1 MPAQLLLTTK
11 LSPYKWRERH
21 VERSRVTQIVKS
33 APESGLILVSA
44 PAGYGK
50 STAIGEFCRAWEQEG
65 VKTVWYTLD
74 SGDNDPARFAAYL
87 MMAFSRALPEVFS
100 QGHWAGNNLES
111 VIVHLVNRLVDER
124 TPCALILDDY
134 HLITA
139 PEIHYAVN
147 LLLGNLPPAFRLVIS
162 SRGDPPLQLSRLRV
176 RKEMAAKKVP
186 LTTSAQV
193 PSNAMGASSHAG
205 PSARNL

>member
-11 LSPYKWRERH
+11 LSPYKWRECH
-21 VERSRVTQIVKS
+21 IERLRITQIVKS
-33 APESGLILVSA
+33 APETGLILVSA

-50 STAIGEFCRAWEQEG
+50 STAIGEFCRAWDEQG

-87 MMAFSRALPEVFS
+87 MMAFSRALPEIAS
-100 QGHWAGNNLES
+100 QGQWGGNNLES
-111 VIVHLVNRLVDER
+111 VIVYLVNSLVDEL

-139 PEIHYAVN
+139 PEVHYAIN
-147 LLLGNLPPAFRLVIS
+147 LLLGNLPPAFRLVIG
-162 SRGDPPLQLSRLRV
+162 SRADPPLQLSRLRV
-176 RKEMAAKKVP
+176 RNRLVELRAAD
-186 LTTSAQV
+186 LRFT
-193 PSNAMGASSHAG
+193 
-205 PSARNL
+205 